1 MTQDDAFE
9 TDIMPQ
15 VVEAYRAQAEL
26 LGNPV
31 YEGTFEVCE
40 ASSQVVAGTNYEI
53 TVAKDEDGCEN
64 DETYV
69 LDVFCPLDFSGEPCR
84 LQQVANLP
92 DFFF

>member
-1 MTQDDAFE
+1 
-9 TDIMPQ
+9 MPQ

-40 ASSQVVAGTNYEI
+40 AYSQVVAGTNYEI
-53 TVAKDEDGCEN
+53 TVAKDEQGCESG
-64 DETYV
+64 ETYV
-69 LDVFCPLDFSGEPCR
+69 FDVFCPLDFVGEPCR
-84 LQQVANLP
+84 LRQVVNLP